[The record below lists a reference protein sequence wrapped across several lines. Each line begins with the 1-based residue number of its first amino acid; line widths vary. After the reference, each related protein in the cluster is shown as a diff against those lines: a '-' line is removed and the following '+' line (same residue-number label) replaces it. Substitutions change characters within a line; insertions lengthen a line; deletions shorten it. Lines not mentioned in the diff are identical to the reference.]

1 MKNLVLISGVLGVLT
16 FLMGVITQLVGHSI
30 LFCAASWNSL
40 TQTMLLFAIAFAVWE
55 HEKCKCK
62 KEEKENE

>member
-1 MKNLVLISGVLGVLT
+1 MKNLVLISGVLGILT

-40 TQTMLLFAIAFAVWE
+40 TQTMLLFAIAFAVWG
-55 HEKCKCK
+55 HEKCCK
-62 KEEKENE
+62 NEKEKE

>member
-1 MKNLVLISGVLGVLT
+1 MKNLVLISGVLGILT

-40 TQTMLLFAIAFAVWE
+40 TQTMLLFAIAFAVWG
-55 HEKCKCK
+55 HEKCCK
-62 KEEKENE
+62 KEKE